1 MRTST
6 RQQVNDWL
14 KVFCVIGLILSF
26 APVAIKKHNWWEDG
40 RGPNLRTS
48 AWEPS
53 RRYSPD
59 VEEALTILQGTDAPE
74 VLYLRSRGN
83 PIVFVP
89 GVAGRA
95 GDTTPLGVIEL
106 PQRFRDKPAAIAVIL
121 SHEILH
127 AERHDPIV
135 VPHEYP
141 LWRRLFWRTEEE
153 AAHCKGFWTA
163 LKLSSKYPSVWQ
175 VLGAQWILEP
185 PLYFIVG
192 PQSILAGV
200 ALLFL
205 AVRAIRQG
213 RLQIAKDRSNAQ
225 NGSVSCSVDTP

>member
-1 MRTST
+1 MQTNMKQSVT
-6 RQQVNDWL
+6 DWL
-14 KVFCVIGLILSF
+14 KVFCVIALLLSF

-48 AWEPS
+48 AWKPY

-89 GVAGRA
+89 GVKGRA

-106 PQRFRDKPAAIAVIL
+106 PERFRDEPAVIAVIL
-121 SHEILH
+121 SHEIVH

-135 VPHEYP
+135 VPSEYP
-141 LWRRLFWRTEEE
+141 LWRRLLWHNEEE
-153 AAHCKGFWTA
+153 AAHCKGLWTA
-163 LKLSSKYPSVWQ
+163 LKLSFKYPSVWL
-175 VLGAQWILEP
+175 VLGAQWLLEP
-185 PLYFIVG
+185 PLYVIVG
-192 PQSILAGV
+192 PQSIAAGL

-205 AVRAIRQG
+205 AIRTIRQG
-213 RLQIAKDRSNAQ
+213 RLRIAKDRPAAPS
-225 NGSVSCSVDTP
+225 